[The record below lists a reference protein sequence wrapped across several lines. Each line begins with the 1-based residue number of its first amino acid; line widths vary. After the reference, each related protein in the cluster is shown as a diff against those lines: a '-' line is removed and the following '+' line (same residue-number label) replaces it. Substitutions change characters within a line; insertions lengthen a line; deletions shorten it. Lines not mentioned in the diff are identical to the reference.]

1 MRSQLSGKTI
11 STRNLIRMQI
21 NLPIREIHE
30 EIASRESVFAV
41 CYCFLFSIAPHFR
54 NLPLWVSGIVVFAL
68 GWRILQNF
76 NRAPALPKWILA
88 LLVVIGGISVF
99 AEYWTVVGRDAG
111 LALLTVMTSFKF
123 LESRSHRDLL
133 ILIFLCYFL
142 IATHFLFS
150 QSILTAVLML
160 ITLIVI
166 TTTLI
171 TINQRDDRVSIVSR
185 FKISGRLVAMSIPLM
200 LILFVLVPRIPGP
213 LWGIPNEQRGGITGL
228 SDSMSPGK
236 ISNLIRSNEVAF
248 RVDFKAEVPPQSKLY
263 WRGPVMA
270 MFNGRRWYR
279 SKRHIINRFN
289 LTAFEDE
296 VEYTVTL
303 EPNGEHWLLALD
315 IPTHMPEKSFLTS
328 DYQLISKK
336 EINDLRRYS
345 MKSRLAYQVG
355 LEESTDYLQL
365 TRNFPAENNPRTIA
379 LGQELA
385 LRYENPQDIVQHALT
400 MFRDQNFV
408 YTLKPPILLDNEVD
422 RFLFDSKRGFCE
434 NFAGSFALLMRT
446 AGIPARIVTGYQ
458 GGEYNQVGNYLIVR
472 QSDAHAWTEVW
483 YRDKG
488 WVRVDPTAAVSPDR
502 IELGLDEALADEA
515 QNFRIR
521 SGNPLFGNLL
531 FGWDNLQHGWNDW
544 VLNYDERKQSD
555 FLRNLEVGI
564 DDWGDMVFALIVML
578 LSVTGGY
585 WLISW
590 IGERPGK
597 PEDYEIYLNQ
607 LLKKLKKFGLEKRP
621 SEDTR
626 AFLQRVESS
635 DLSQTGQISK
645 IIDLYNLVKY
655 GSGRRDALSL
665 GDLRNLVYS
674 IKV

>member
-1 MRSQLSGKTI
+1 
-11 STRNLIRMQI
+11 MQI
-21 NLPIREIHE
+21 NLPIRAIHE

-41 CYCFLFSIAPHFR
+41 CCCFLFSIAPHFR
-54 NLPLWVSGIVVFAL
+54 NLPLWVSGFVVIAL
-68 GWRILQNF
+68 AWRILQNF
-76 NRAPALPKWILA
+76 NRIPALPKWILA
-88 LLVVIGGISVF
+88 PMVVIGGISVF

-123 LESRSHRDLL
+123 LESRNHRDLL

-150 QSILTAVLML
+150 QSILTAVLMV

-171 TINQRDDRVSIVSR
+171 TINQRDDSVSIVSR
-185 FKISGRLVAMSIPLM
+185 FKISGRLVAMSVPIM
-200 LILFVLVPRIPGP
+200 LILFVLVPRVPGP

-228 SDSMSPGK
+228 SDTMSPGK

-248 RVDFKAEVPPQSKLY
+248 RVDFKAEVPAQSKLY

-279 SKRHIINRFN
+279 SKRHIINGLN
-289 LTAFEDE
+289 LSTFEDS

-315 IPTHMPEKSFLTS
+315 IPTQLAEESFLTS

-345 MKSRLAYQVG
+345 MKSQLAYQVG
-355 LEESTDYLQL
+355 LGESTDYLQI
-365 TRNFPAENNPRTIA
+365 TRSFPAENNPRTIA

-458 GGEYNQVGNYLIVR
+458 GGEYNEVGNYLIVR

-483 YRDKG
+483 FKDKG

-502 IELGLDEALADEA
+502 IELGLDEALPDEV

-521 SGNPLFGNLL
+521 NRNPLFGNLL

-544 VLNYDERKQSD
+544 VLDYDHRKQSD

-564 DDWGDMVFALIVML
+564 DDWGDMMFALVVML
-578 LSVTGGY
+578 LSVTGGF

-590 IGERPGK
+590 IRERPGK
-597 PEDYEIYLNQ
+597 PEAYEIYLNQ
-607 LLKKLKKFGLEKRP
+607 LLKKLKKFGLVKHP

-635 DLSQTGQISK
+635 ELSQRSQVSR
-645 IIDLYNLVKY
+645 IIDLYNLIKY
-655 GSGRRDALSL
+655 GRGESSDLSL
-665 GDLRNLVYS
+665 NSLRSLVHS

>member
-1 MRSQLSGKTI
+1 
-11 STRNLIRMQI
+11 MQI
-21 NLPIREIHE
+21 NLPIRQIHE

-41 CYCFLFSIAPHFR
+41 CCCFLFSIAPHFR
-54 NLPLWVSGIVVFAL
+54 NLPLWVSGFVVFAL
-68 GWRILQNF
+68 AWRILQNI
-76 NRAPALPKWILA
+76 NRVPAVPAWILA
-88 LLVVIGGISVF
+88 PMVVIGGISVF

-111 LALLTVMTSFKF
+111 LALLTVMASFKF
-123 LESRSHRDLL
+123 LESKNHRDLL

-150 QSILTAVLML
+150 QSILTAVLMI

-171 TINQRDDRVSIVSR
+171 TINQRDDSVSIVSR
-185 FKISGRLVAMSIPLM
+185 FKISGRLVAISIPLM

-248 RVDFKAEVPPQSKLY
+248 RVDFKAEVPAQSKLY

-270 MFNGRRWYR
+270 GFNGRRWYR
-279 SKRHIINRFN
+279 SKRHIINRSN
-289 LTAFEDE
+289 LTVLEDT

-315 IPTHMPEKSFLTS
+315 IPAQLTEESFFTA
-328 DYQLISKK
+328 DHQLISKK
-336 EINDLRRYS
+336 EINDLRRYT
-345 MKSRLAYQVG
+345 MKSKLGYQIG
-355 LEESTDYLQL
+355 LRESSDYLQL
-365 TRNFPAENNPRTIA
+365 TRSFPAENNPRTIA
-379 LGQELA
+379 LGHELA
-385 LRYENPQDIVQHALT
+385 LRYEDPQDIVQHALA
-400 MFRDQNFV
+400 MFRHEGFV
-408 YTLKPPILLDNEVD
+408 YTLKPPILHDNEVD

-434 NFAGSFALLMRT
+434 NYAGSFALLMRT

-458 GGEYNQVGNYLIVR
+458 GGEYNEVGNYLIVR
-472 QSDAHAWTEVW
+472 QSDAHSWTEVW
-483 YRDKG
+483 FKNKG
-488 WVRVDPTAAVSPDR
+488 WVRIDPTAAVSPDR
-502 IELGLDEALADEA
+502 IELGLDEALPNEA

-521 SGNPLFGNLL
+521 NRNPLFGNLL

-544 VLNYDERKQSD
+544 VLNYDHRKQSD

-564 DDWGDMVFALIVML
+564 DDWGDMVFALVVML
-578 LSVTGGY
+578 LSVTGGF
-585 WLISW
+585 WLVSW
-590 IGERPGK
+590 IRERPGK

-607 LLKKLKKFGLEKRP
+607 LLKKLKKFGLEKQP

-635 DLSQTGQISK
+635 ELGQAGQISK

-655 GSGRRDALSL
+655 GSGQGDALSL
-665 GDLRNLVYS
+665 GDLRSLVHS